1 MKCRFDAE
9 FDLRVLVDRDIL
21 EVYFAGGSSVIT
33 IQLDGFRSA
42 IEIVTG
48 GVRLLNAS
56 SWEMGSIHTT
66 VGDVLKLTGNGR

>member
-33 IQLDGFRSA
+33 TQLDGFRSA

-48 GVRLLNAS
+48 GVRLLNA
-56 SWEMGSIHTT
+56 
-66 VGDVLKLTGNGR
+66 